1 MTLQIGTC
9 SRPPEADLAKVPAKF
24 GRVALGRDKRV
35 DGEGGA
41 GAQDRADIV
50 RVGDLVENQHQ
61 AVRRQICDI
70 DRRERPRLEQE
81 PLMNRLAG
89 RAGGNLLRAHDPGL
103 EPARGDFAAQPL
115 GRRGRGVETDKLAPR
130 GFERRPDAVKA
141 VDQRNLGLPPLARTI
156 AGA

>member
-9 SRPPEADLAKVPAKF
+9 SSPPEADFASVAGEL

-50 RVGDLVENQHQ
+50 RVGDLVENQHE
-61 AVRRQICDI
+61 AVRGQICDV
-70 DRRERPRLEQE
+70 DWRERPRLEQQ

-89 RAGGNLLRAHDPGL
+89 RAGGNFLRAHDPGL
-103 EPARGDFAAQPL
+103 EPAGGDFAARAARPPRPW
-115 GRRGRGVETDKLAPR
+115 RRGG
-130 GFERRPDAVKA
+130 
-141 VDQRNLGLPPLARTI
+141 
-156 AGA
+156 